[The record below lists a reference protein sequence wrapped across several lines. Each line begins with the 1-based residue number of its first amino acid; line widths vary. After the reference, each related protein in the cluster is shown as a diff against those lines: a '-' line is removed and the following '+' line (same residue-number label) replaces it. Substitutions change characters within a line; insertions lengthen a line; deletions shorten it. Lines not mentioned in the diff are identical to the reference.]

1 MYYLPI
7 PKCSCALF
15 PLLENDVIIHEV
27 STARNIG
34 IILSIIFSY
43 SSSNSSPSSLP
54 QPHLILLYAMYHH
67 FWRCSLYNV
76 ELCERSSRRLR
87 MPPRME
93 IGISFLSWS
102 FGWAA
107 DLFICQASTWAGQ
120 KPLERKRWQRTAEE
134 QRQSILCAEHPLSS
148 IKVCEFS
155 TGQWA
160 SHSPRVWVKGLRKK
174 LCVFCW
180 GQELEDL
187 EKIELELL
195 KCTQR
200 STAARKTE
208 IGSLERCP

>member
-15 PLLENDVIIHEV
+15 PLLEDDVIIHEV
-27 STARNIG
+27 SIARNIG

-54 QPHLILLYAMYHH
+54 QPHLILPYAMYHH

-87 MPPRME
+87 MPARME

-120 KPLERKRWQRTAEE
+120 KPLDRKRWQHTAEE
-134 QRQSILCAEHPLSS
+134 QRQSILCHPQRCVSS
-148 IKVCEFS
+148 PQVSGHHRALEVGSKDSERSCVFFAGVRSWKI
-155 TGQWA
+155 W
-160 SHSPRVWVKGLRKK
+160 KK
-174 LCVFCW
+174 LRWSCLMPAHR
-180 GQELEDL
+180 GPQQP
-187 EKIELELL
+187 EK
-195 KCTQR
+195 QR
-200 STAARKTE
+200 
-208 IGSLERCP
+208 